1 MAQIDIK
8 TIEKLQKERNTVH
21 EKVYATYSTFDSY
34 GEHYVQIDTYDVAI
48 ENSRE
53 KQVSQFSWIKK
64 WLPFW
69 LICLKESLISDMV
82 EVVAAMVSLKE
93 IKIIDA
99 LKDSL

>member
-1 MAQIDIK
+1 MF
-8 TIEKLQKERNTVH
+8 R
-21 EKVYATYSTFDSY
+21 STPM
-34 GEHYVQIDTYDVAI
+34 DVAI

>member
-1 MAQIDIK
+1 M
-8 TIEKLQKERNTVH
+8 
-21 EKVYATYSTFDSY
+21 YATYSTFDSY
-34 GEHYVQIDTYDVAI
+34 GEHYVQIDTYGRSD
-48 ENSRE
+48 RE
-53 KQVSQFSWIKK
+53 QPGKTSQSIQLDKEMAS
-64 WLPFW
+64 FW